1 MHRDSLRIPLGSIDE
16 MPSPRAS
23 PRLDTGGDTV
33 YSGVMRETAF
43 KGVISRITTLEEL
56 LGTVMHKHDERLK
69 SMESNI
75 DFLVGVVRQNS
86 HNDAFKLLPDTN
98 SQDDDSSSRGWCAC
112 WPRFNF
118 L

>member
-1 MHRDSLRIPLGSIDE
+1 
-16 MPSPRAS
+16 
-23 PRLDTGGDTV
+23 
-33 YSGVMRETAF
+33 MRETAF
-43 KGVISRITTLEEL
+43 KGVMSRITTIEESL
-56 LGTVMHKHDERLK
+56 ASLHKQDERLR
-69 SMESNI
+69 SIESNM

-98 SQDDDSSSRGWCAC
+98 NQDDDDSNSRGWCAC